1 MVDIS
6 KAFIGLIRGCKML
19 CFYFRWR
26 TLFRSSI
33 GQGINRHANYYF
45 HIFIAILG
53 LVFLGKTVIQTHKES
68 YALYMYVYVYEKAIE
83 SSGSVWKF

>member
-1 MVDIS
+1 M
-6 KAFIGLIRGCKML
+6 
-19 CFYFRWR
+19 
-26 TLFRSSI
+26 FRSSI

-68 YALYMYVYVYEKAIE
+68 YALYKEPMSVKKLLNHQAVCGSFDMGLISTITMSDLRSAEKMGHSYHII
-83 SSGSVWKF
+83 